1 MAEINKEQQEIA
13 QQIGK
18 LSAESASYTKLKAS
32 YDKHT
37 KTMETLEQA
46 LEAYKTVKAPPKA
59 GQEAIRKEIKDKRDV
74 LREVESSIG
83 IAEKDITFMRRVLDA
98 LAKPVCPIS
107 SKLVCSTDKTGIRSE
122 LEAGVKE
129 KQKIVSQRQMK
140 KGALD
145 KEVDDL
151 ERKREAIAKQEKDY
165 QAKLLYLEQLSPK
178 GGVRQKVLEYHI
190 RPLQDYCNGKM
201 GDLLPGYDMVT
212 DTSDGFQVLFA
223 DKSGGGMISYK
234 SLSKGEQLR
243 SAYVLMSM

>member
-1 MAEINKEQQEIA
+1 MCFASRAERKRCLAEAEAATKYAGNIPTRSVAEINKEQQEIA

-18 LSAESASYTKLKAS
+18 LSAESVSYTKLKAF

-46 LEAYKTVKAPPKA
+46 LETYKAVKAPPKA

-83 IAEKDITFMRRVLDA
+83 IAEKDIAFMKRVLDA

-129 KQKIVSQRQMK
+129 KR
-140 KGALD
+140 
-145 KEVDDL
+145 
-151 ERKREAIAKQEKDY
+151 R
-165 QAKLLYLEQLSPK
+165 
-178 GGVRQKVLEYHI
+178 
-190 RPLQDYCNGKM
+190 
-201 GDLLPGYDMVT
+201 
-212 DTSDGFQVLFA
+212 LFPR
-223 DKSGGGMISYK
+223 D
-234 SLSKGEQLR
+234 R
-243 SAYVLMSM
+243 